1 MLYLRLNDGEW
12 RGIEAACG
20 WMLSKTLRE
29 NIIRVTQEF
38 LTLENVQTDNVADVK
53 VVLESYDK
61 AASRFF
67 STIFADPS
75 AQSAAS
81 IHAHDLIESTS
92 KGSGKNEESLFDAML
107 TTLRAFHIAS
117 LKQLRELQTST
128 SKSDKAWRLWICWLT
143 EAIDQEGLPSSV
155 SKDLGSKGKIN
166 DQFTGFVWQL
176 QRCLPEDVRRH
187 TASEA
192 ECAEAI
198 ADVQAGG
205 TRIDG
210 FDLSDRLRSRS

>member
-20 WMLSKTLRE
+20 WTLSKTLRD

-67 STIFADPS
+67 SAIFADPLG
-75 AQSAAS
+75 QSAAS
-81 IHAHDLIESTS
+81 IHAHDLIESSS
-92 KGSGKNEESLFDAML
+92 KRPGKSEESLFDAML
-107 TTLRAFHIAS
+107 TTLRAFHIACNTA

-128 SKSDKAWRLWICWLT
+128 SKSDNAWRLWISWLT
-143 EAIDQEGLPSSV
+143 EVIDQAGLPSSV
-155 SKDLGSKGKIN
+155 SKDLGSKGKTN

-176 QRCLPEDVRRH
+176 QRCLPEEVRRH
-187 TASEA
+187 TASEVD
-192 ECAEAI
+192 CAEAI
-198 ADVQAGG
+198 SDVRG
-205 TRIDG
+205 
-210 FDLSDRLRSRS
+210 RL